1 MGNKVIENTRG
12 VAAWEIMIKKYIN
25 LRGRTDENYLIREIK
40 TNRKRAAINKRVLRQ
55 KSVKRSIKNQIIKSL
70 YNVGTIGF
78 DNWWIAS

>member
-12 VAAWEIMIKKYIN
+12 VAAWEIMIKRYIN

-78 DNWWIAS
+78 DHWWIAS

>member
-25 LRGRTDENYLIREIK
+25 LGGRTDENYLIREIK

-55 KSVKRSIKNQIIKSL
+55 KSVKRSSKNQIIKSL

-78 DNWWIAS
+78 DNRWIAS

>member
-25 LRGRTDENYLIREIK
+25 LGGRTDENYFIREIK

-55 KSVKRSIKNQIIKSL
+55 KSVKRSSKNQIIKSL

-78 DNWWIAS
+78 DNRWIAS